1 MMACFEVKQMPYT
14 KVKGHYARRN
24 GKRYYV
30 KPHTRKTVGSKAQ
43 GRSGEKFKRLASEV
57 AAEYRKKGYSAA
69 RAQRIGEATAGK
81 VFWQKYGRRSG
92 GRILRRER

>member
-1 MMACFEVKQMPYT
+1 MPT
-14 KVKGHYARRN
+14 ARVEGHYARRN

-69 RAQRIGEATAGK
+69 RAKRIGEATAGK
-81 VFWQKYGRRSG
+81 VFWHKYGKKSG
-92 GRILRRER
+92 KWILRRER